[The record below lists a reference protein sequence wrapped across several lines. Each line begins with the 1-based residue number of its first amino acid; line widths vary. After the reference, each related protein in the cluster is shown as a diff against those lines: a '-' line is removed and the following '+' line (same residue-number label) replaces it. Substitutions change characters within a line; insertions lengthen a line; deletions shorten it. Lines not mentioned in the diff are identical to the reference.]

1 MTRVAVLGAGGYA
14 GGEVLRLLLAHP
26 AVEVAQATSEQHAGK
41 RLDFPHPHLRGASTL
56 RFAPHDALEPCD
68 VLVSCMPSGEL
79 IRRWSQVSP
88 LAARIIDLSAD
99 FRLGPVEHARWYPR
113 APRPTELPEFVYGLP
128 EWAGARLKDARLVA
142 VPGCMAHAALLGL
155 LPLVRAGLVRPE
167 MVVVDAKTGSSGGGA
182 TPDRSSHHP
191 ERASA
196 LRCYRPTGHRH
207 TGEIEAATERFTGT
221 RATVHFS
228 ATAVPSVRGILAT
241 VHAFA
246 ARPLEDANE
255 PLRALASTY
264 REHPFVNVLRAN
276 ASASPFPEPGPLSGT
291 NHCDLSVDVDAER
304 GRIVVN
310 AALDNLVKGAA
321 GTAVHALNLML
332 GRPETEGLGF
342 RGLHPL

>member
-26 AVEVAQATSEQHAGK
+26 AVEVVQATSEQHAGK
-41 RLDFPHPHLRGASTL
+41 RLDFPHPHLRGLATP
-56 RFAPHDALEPCD
+56 RFSPHDALEPCD
-68 VLVSCMPSGEL
+68 VLFSCMPSGEL
-79 IRRWSQVSP
+79 IRRWPQVSA
-88 LAARIIDLSAD
+88 LAGRIVDLSAD
-99 FRLGPVEHARWYPR
+99 FRLEPAEHARWYPR
-113 APRPTELPEFVYGLP
+113 APRPADLPEFVYGLP
-128 EWAGARLKDARLVA
+128 EWTGARLKDARFVA
-142 VPGCMAHAALLGL
+142 VPGCMAHAALLAL
-155 LPLVRAGLVRPE
+155 LPLVRAGLVKPE
-167 MVVVDAKTGSSGGGA
+167 VVVDAKTGSSGGGA

-196 LRCYRPTGHRH
+196 LRCYRAVGHRH
-207 TGEIEAATERFTGT
+207 TGEIEGVTERLAGV
-221 RATVHFS
+221 RPVVHFS
-228 ATAVPSVRGILAT
+228 ATAVPSVRGVLAT

-246 ARPLEDANE
+246 ARKLEDASE

-264 REHPFVNVLRAN
+264 REHPFVHVLRAN
-276 ASASPFPEPGPLSGT
+276 ASASPFPEPAPLAGT
-291 NHCDLSVDVDAER
+291 NHCDLAVEVDAER

>member
-26 AVEVAQATSEQHAGK
+26 SVELVQATSEQHAGK
-41 RLDFPHPHLRGASTL
+41 RLDFPHPHLRGQSTL

-68 VLVSCMPSGEL
+68 VLFACMPSGEL
-79 IRRWSQVSP
+79 IRRWPQVS
-88 LAARIIDLSAD
+88 ARAGRIIDLSAD
-99 FRLGPVEHARWYPR
+99 FRLEPAEHARWYPR
-113 APRPTELPEFVYGLP
+113 APRSVEFPPFVYGLP
-128 EWAGARLKDARLVA
+128 EWTRDKLQGARFVA
-142 VPGCMAHAALLGL
+142 VPGCMAHASLLAL

-167 MVVVDAKTGSSGGGA
+167 VVIDAKTGSSGGGA

-196 LRCYRPTGHRH
+196 LRCYRPVGHRH
-207 TGEIEAATERFTGT
+207 TGEIESVTEQLAGMRPV
-221 RATVHFS
+221 VHFS
-228 ATAVPSVRGILAT
+228 ATAVPSVRGVLAT

-246 ARPLEDANE
+246 ARPLTDAAE

-264 REHPFVNVLRAN
+264 REHPFVHILRAN
-276 ASASPFPEPGPLSGT
+276 ASASPFPEPAPLAGT
-291 NHCDLSVDVDAER
+291 NHCELAVDVDAER